1 MPSNIAADKLTRD
14 LDELLA
20 RAPSKVRQ
28 WESCLYDELAGPLS
42 RSVVLFGAGGLGRK
56 TLRGLREIG
65 VEPLAFSDNNVSLHG
80 QQLDGVTILSPAQAA
95 HEFGTTAV
103 FVVTVF
109 MDSAPGSIEPIKQRL
124 MGLGCQNVLS
134 FVPLYWKYPDRFL
147 PHYVYDLPHNV
158 IESAD
163 SIREAWALFSD
174 PSSRS
179 EYLAQLRWRLNP
191 EFDKIP
197 APAEHEIY
205 FPTDLFALN
214 DDEVFVDCGGYI
226 GDTVRSFLQR
236 TGGRFQKLFVFEPD
250 PSNFQK
256 LTELV
261 ASLPL
266 ETARRIGPS
275 NLALGSR
282 SELLHFDAQGAASSS
297 VSHSGSLVVRSEALD
312 SILAGESPT
321 YVKMDIE
328 GAEIEALKG
337 AAMQF
342 RKHQP
347 ILAISA
353 YHRQDHLWNIP
364 LMIHSLSESYRFH
377 LRRHSPHVLDDLVLY
392 AIPMERRL
400 ASFCSDCGS
409 H

>member
-20 RAPSKVRQ
+20 RAPSEVRQ
-28 WESCLYDELAGPLS
+28 WESCLYDELVGPLS
-42 RSVVLFGAGGLGRK
+42 RSLVLFGAGGLGRK

-65 VEPLAFSDNNVSLHG
+65 VEPLAFSDNNTGLHG
-80 QQLDGVTILSPAQAA
+80 RQVDGLKVLSPAEAA
-95 HEFGTTAV
+95 RKFGTTAT
-103 FVVTVF
+103 FLITVF
-109 MDSAPGSIEPIKQRL
+109 MDAAPGGLESIKQQLIRW
-124 MGLGCQNVLS
+124 GCRKVSS
-134 FVPLYWKYPDRFL
+134 FVPLYWKYPDLFL
-147 PHYVYDLPHNV
+147 PHYVYDLPHRV

-163 SIREAWALFSD
+163 SIREAWALFND

-205 FPTDLFALN
+205 FPPDLFALN

-261 ASLPL
+261 ASLPP
-266 ETARRIGPS
+266 ETARRIRPS
-275 NLALGSR
+275 NLAVGSR

-297 VSHSGSLVVRSEALD
+297 VSHSGGLVIQSEPLD

-337 AAMQF
+337 AAKQF

-364 LMIHSLSESYRFH
+364 LMIHSLSKNYQYYI
-377 LRRHSPHVLDDLVLY
+377 RRHSPQVLDDLVLY

-400 ASFCSDCGS
+400 ASFYSDCKPN
-409 H
+409 